1 MLHLIRYQEEQKNY
15 WGLVE
20 GQAVRPL
27 ELPCTTT
34 AALLAVPRTE
44 LLKAAS
50 TATPKAL
57 ADLQLLSPITKPQQV
72 LCQGTNYRQHMLESG
87 VDPDAQNFNLFFT
100 KSSTSVCGP
109 SGSILRPPHV
119 RLLDYEI
126 ELTLVLGKHTCGTQ
140 NITAQ
145 NLHEYVAGICIGNDI
160 SARDI
165 QIPQMQFHKGKSYR
179 TFCPLGPVLCLLEQK
194 DMHYLDE
201 LQLELRV
208 NGAIRQQDSTRN
220 MVFKPAATLAEYSQ
234 ICDFNP
240 GDVLLTG
247 TPAGC
252 ALSIPSPLLVR
263 IASLLPEQKKWQLF
277 IKKQLSVSKYLNLGD
292 KVESRIFSTDGKLD
306 LGVQSH
312 TISSAA
318 L

>member
-1 MLHLIRYQEEQKNY
+1 MLHLIRYQQEQNAC

-20 GQAVRPL
+20 GPAVRPL
-27 ELPCTTT
+27 NLPCTTT
-34 AALLAVPRTE
+34 AELLAVPRAE

-50 TATPKAL
+50 ESTPRAL

-100 KSSTSVCGP
+100 KSNASVCGP
-109 SGSILRPPHV
+109 TGSIIRPAHV

-126 ELTLVLGKHTCGTQ
+126 ELTLVLGKHTNGPQ
-140 NITAQ
+140 AITAQ

-160 SARDI
+160 SARDV

-179 TFCPLGPVLCLLEQK
+179 TFCPLGPVLCLLEPA
-194 DMHYLDE
+194 DMHYLDQ

-208 NGAIRQQDSTRN
+208 NGAVRQQDNTRN

-252 ALSIPSPLLVR
+252 ALSIPSPLIVR
-263 IASLLPEQKKWQLF
+263 LMGLLPEKKKWPLF
-277 IKKQLSVSKYLNLGD
+277 VKKQLGVSKYLQPGD
-292 KVESRIFSTDGKLD
+292 KVESRIFSQDGKLD

-312 TISSAA
+312 IISSAA
-318 L
+318 R